1 MRARIL
7 DLAHR
12 GEEAIEAIDTVLE
25 EVHGSEEKIFLSD
38 LTRLRGEFLMR
49 YRGPDAEPE
58 AEKEFQEALGF
69 ARKQRALSYELR
81 AAHSMANLM
90 RSRGDEAGA
99 LDLLEPVFNR
109 FTEGFDTADL
119 ISAKRTIDELK
130 LRRDAVAP
138 LAFSAGA

>member
-1 MRARIL
+1 
-7 DLAHR
+7 
-12 GEEAIEAIDTVLE
+12 
-25 EVHGSEEKIFLSD
+25 
-38 LTRLRGEFLMR
+38 MR
-49 YRGPDAEPE
+49 YRGPDDEPE

-69 ARKQRALSYELR
+69 ARKQRALSYELPW
-81 AAHSMANLM
+81 AHSMANLM

-109 FTEGFDTADL
+109 FTESFDTADL

>member
-1 MRARIL
+1 
-7 DLAHR
+7 
-12 GEEAIEAIDTVLE
+12 
-25 EVHGSEEKIFLSD
+25 
-38 LTRLRGEFLMR
+38 
-49 YRGPDAEPE
+49 
-58 AEKEFQEALGF
+58 
-69 ARKQRALSYELR
+69 
-81 AAHSMANLM
+81 M

-109 FTEGFDTADL
+109 FTESFDTADL

>member
-1 MRARIL
+1 MACARIL

-25 EVHGSEEKIFLSD
+25 EVHSSEEKILSD